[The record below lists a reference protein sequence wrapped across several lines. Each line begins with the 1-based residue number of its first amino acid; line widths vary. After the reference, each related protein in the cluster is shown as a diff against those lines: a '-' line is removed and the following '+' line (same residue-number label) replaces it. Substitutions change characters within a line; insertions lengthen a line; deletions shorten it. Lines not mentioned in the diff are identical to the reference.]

1 MLVLVV
7 LGAHLTIVIVVGG
20 SYGVSVL
27 GQRLCAMARTLGEV
41 WSVVHTAL
49 VMLVLRVAGAHED

>member
-20 SYGVSVL
+20 S
-27 GQRLCAMARTLGEV
+27 LGEV